1 MLQFR
6 NITAKKNQNMRQE
19 SAEPDLFKAAKS
31 IESIYIVP
39 TSSTYAEK
47 LKSFLH
53 PWLNKGFKIIDN
65 FKL

>member
-1 MLQFR
+1 
-6 NITAKKNQNMRQE
+6 MRQE